1 MKIDDVVDLIDGL
14 LKDLS
19 TIDKKTR
26 KKTYKRKLG
35 KVDFN
40 FTIEDKKEE
49 RTKNYSYKYSDDP
62 YDLGFWLEY
71 KDLLDKLSY
80 KREDIKLIGQVN
92 RRFNQVWSNKL
103 SRYLVVE
110 AYLTILKKA
119 LDEKSQDTEKIRKY
133 TSPYTLSKSILEALL
148 LVTEKKFREYF
159 WIFAK
164 IDSSKQVEVLE
175 KNETRDL
182 LDFFLEE
189 LDFFY
194 ENIDD
199 LRKEEIFENYLLA
212 NPNKLKD
219 WTSYI
224 LEADISKQISFVES
238 HKDLVD
244 IGKLSRNL
252 SKEDF
257 PPTKVLGFYY
267 LFKHGKFQNKDRK
280 RLLDLIH
287 EENYDRFISLV
298 ERRKISIE
306 LIDEILK
313 LDKKP
318 QKKIQID
325 KSKLTDSRKD
335 LDETVS

>member
-103 SRYLVVE
+103 SRDLVVE

-133 TSPYTLSKSILEALL
+133 ISPYTISKSIL
-148 LVTEKKFREYF
+148 
-159 WIFAK
+159 
-164 IDSSKQVEVLE
+164 
-175 KNETRDL
+175 
-182 LDFFLEE
+182 
-189 LDFFY
+189 
-194 ENIDD
+194 
-199 LRKEEIFENYLLA
+199 
-212 NPNKLKD
+212 
-219 WTSYI
+219 
-224 LEADISKQISFVES
+224 
-238 HKDLVD
+238 
-244 IGKLSRNL
+244 
-252 SKEDF
+252 
-257 PPTKVLGFYY
+257 
-267 LFKHGKFQNKDRK
+267 
-280 RLLDLIH
+280 
-287 EENYDRFISLV
+287 
-298 ERRKISIE
+298 
-306 LIDEILK
+306 
-313 LDKKP
+313 
-318 QKKIQID
+318 
-325 KSKLTDSRKD
+325 
-335 LDETVS
+335 